1 MAMQVKSNQS
11 LEEGKANEEEQQVT
25 EQVDQEKATSD
36 EKAKE
41 EIESDGAL
49 QKTEEQPIRQ
59 ELGPILEQSITQAQ
73 LEPSLKPQTPSSE
86 HE

>member
-11 LEEGKANEEEQQVT
+11 LEEGKANEEEQQVK
-25 EQVDQEKATSD
+25 EQVDQEKTASD

-49 QKTEEQPIRQ
+49 QKTEEQLIKQ
-59 ELGPILEQSITQAQ
+59 EPSPILEQSITQVQ
-73 LEPSLKPQTPSSE
+73 LEPSLQPQTPSSE